1 MLHLYDADCE
11 TLIRQS
17 LPVYNFLH
25 FVTQI
30 VCIRLLLYKYQS
42 SESPVRFFYI
52 KKVVKWCTRIIF
64 YNMIKASPLSGT
76 ADH

>member
-30 VCIRLLLYKYQS
+30 VRAKRQSIRCYHDQIVIFIHIAKSLYCFILFFQQFYQKQIY
-42 SESPVRFFYI
+42 R
-52 KKVVKWCTRIIF
+52 
-64 YNMIKASPLSGT
+64 
-76 ADH
+76 